1 MSAIVRL
8 RVQKYSPK
16 MVSQI
21 MSTPSLYLTKLAKIL
36 DLLPPHI

>member
-16 MVSQI
+16 MMSQI
-21 MSTPSLYLTKLAKIL
+21 MSTLRLYLTKLAEIL
-36 DLLPPHI
+36 DLLPPHM